1 MNALPRVCARGSFA
15 AMTLVRSITTL
26 SLVFI
31 LYFSTSGGAFTT
43 ETLVASVGPGMALL
57 ILLLVPIVYSLPEIL
72 IIGELASMLPLEGGY
87 YRWVQR
93 AFGPFWAFQNGW
105 LTWMYSL
112 VDMAIYP
119 KLFVTY
125 LAWFAP
131 GLSPSIV
138 WVIGLVVIWGATS
151 LNLAGAA
158 RVGQSSVIAGSFVI
172 AGFLAIAVAALPHAT
187 RVPWHP
193 FSAPGQSGTSGLA
206 VGLSIALWNY
216 IGWDNASTVQGEV
229 HDASRSYPRALAITL
244 PLVAAGYLLPLLATL
259 AATDWTTW
267 TEGGWPQIALAVGG
281 RAGPL
286 LAAWIALAGMVSA
299 LALFNAL
306 LLAYSR
312 IPFVMATD
320 GLLPSALARTD
331 ARGTPRVA
339 VLFAAVCYS
348 VFMLLP
354 FSGLV
359 VADVL
364 LYSLA
369 LMLEMGSLLVFR
381 MREPTLRGA
390 FRIPLGTGAVAAIA
404 ALPLGVLLLVV
415 GLSFADGENGL
426 PAVIGAAVA
435 IALGPLCW
443 VLARRHARGPASG
456 LLPDD
461 RAALHDEAHVAYD
474 ADVTRGVAPN
484 RDEVGEQP

>member
-1 MNALPRVCARGSFA
+1 MP
-15 AMTLVRSITTL
+15 LVRSISTL

-43 ETLVASVGPGMALL
+43 ETLVATVGPGMALL
-57 ILLLVPIVYSLPEIL
+57 ILVLVPIVYSLPETL
-72 IIGELASMLPLEGGY
+72 IVGELASMLPLEGGY

-131 GLSPSIV
+131 ELPRWGIWAVGLI
-138 WVIGLVVIWGATS
+138 VIWGATAV
-151 LNLAGAA
+151 NLAGAG
-158 RVGQSSVIAGSFVI
+158 RVGRSSVWAGTFI
-172 AGFLAIAVAALPHAT
+172 ITGFLATSVAALLHASH
-187 RVPWHP
+187 VPWHP
-193 FSAPGQSGTSGLA
+193 FSAPGSTGKGAMA

-229 HDASRSYPRALAITL
+229 RDATRSYPRALAIAL
-244 PLVAAGYLLPLLATL
+244 PLVVAGYIVPLLTTL
-259 AATDWTTW
+259 SATDWTTW
-267 TEGGWPQIALAVGG
+267 VEGGWPRIALASGG
-281 RAGPL
+281 VLGPL
-286 LAAWIALAGMVSA
+286 LAVWLALGGMVSA

-312 IPFVMATD
+312 IPFVMAMD
-320 GLLPSALARTD
+320 GLLPAALARTD

-339 VLFAAVCYS
+339 VLSAAVCYS

-354 FSGLV
+354 FGSLV
-359 VADVL
+359 IADVL

-369 LMLEMGSLLVFR
+369 LMLELGSLVALRV
-381 MREPTLRGA
+381 REPELRGA
-390 FRIPLGTGAVAAIA
+390 FRIPLGTGLVAVL
-404 ALPLGVLLLVV
+404 ALFPFSVLLLVV
-415 GLSFADGENGL
+415 GLSFADGEYGL
-426 PAVIGAAVA
+426 PAVTGAAVA
-435 IALGPLCW
+435 IALGPLCYS
-443 VLARRHARGPASG
+443 LARRHAR
-456 LLPDD
+456 
-461 RAALHDEAHVAYD
+461 AAP
-474 ADVTRGVAPN
+474 VTDPV
-484 RDEVGEQP
+484 

>member
-1 MNALPRVCARGSFA
+1 MYALPRVRVRGSFA

-57 ILLLVPIVYSLPEIL
+57 ILILVPVVYSLPEIL

-125 LAWFAP
+125 LAWFVPNLPSWGVWAV
-131 GLSPSIV
+131 GL
-138 WVIGLVVIWGATS
+138 LVIWGATAV
-151 LNLAGAA
+151 NLAGAG
-158 RVGQSSVIAGSFVI
+158 RVGRSSVVAGTFI
-172 AGFLAIAVAALPHAT
+172 ITGFLAVSVAALAHASH
-187 RVPWHP
+187 VPWRP
-193 FSAPGQSGTSGLA
+193 FAAPGHGGKGAMA

-229 HDASRSYPRALAITL
+229 RDASRSYPRALAIAL
-244 PLVAAGYLLPLLATL
+244 PLVVAGYIIPLLATL
-259 AATDWTTW
+259 SATDWTTW
-267 TEGGWPQIALAVGG
+267 VEGGWPQIALASGG
-281 RAGPL
+281 ALGPL
-286 LAAWIALAGMVSA
+286 LAAWIALAGLVSA
-299 LALFNAL
+299 IALFNAL

-312 IPFVMATD
+312 IPFVMAMD
-320 GLLPSALARTD
+320 GLLPPALARTD

-339 VLFAAVCYS
+339 VLFAAICYS

-354 FSGLV
+354 FGSLV
-359 VADVL
+359 IADVL

-369 LMLEMGSLLVFR
+369 LMLELGSLLALRV
-381 MREPTLRGA
+381 REPELRGA
-390 FRIPLGTGAVAAIA
+390 FRIPLRTGAVALL
-404 ALPLGVLLLVV
+404 ALCPFGVLLLVV
-415 GLSFADGENGL
+415 ALSFVDGEYGL
-426 PAVIGAAVA
+426 PAVTGAAVA
-435 IALGPLCW
+435 IALGPLCYS
-443 VLARRHARGPASG
+443 LARWHARAATVTDPA
-456 LLPDD
+456 
-461 RAALHDEAHVAYD
+461 
-474 ADVTRGVAPN
+474 
-484 RDEVGEQP
+484 

>member
-1 MNALPRVCARGSFA
+1 MYALPRVRVRGSFA

-57 ILLLVPIVYSLPEIL
+57 ILILVPVVYSLPEIL

-125 LAWFAP
+125 LAWFVPNLPSWGVWAV
-131 GLSPSIV
+131 GL
-138 WVIGLVVIWGATS
+138 LVIWGATAV
-151 LNLAGAA
+151 NLAGAG
-158 RVGQSSVIAGSFVI
+158 RVGRSSVVAGTFI
-172 AGFLAIAVAALPHAT
+172 ITGFLAVSVVALAHASH
-187 RVPWHP
+187 VPWRP
-193 FSAPGQSGTSGLA
+193 FAAPGHGGKGATA

-229 HDASRSYPRALAITL
+229 RDASRSYPRALAIAL
-244 PLVAAGYLLPLLATL
+244 PLVVAGYIIPLLATL
-259 AATDWTTW
+259 SATDWTTW
-267 TEGGWPQIALAVGG
+267 VEGGWPQIALASGG
-281 RAGPL
+281 ALGPL
-286 LAAWIALAGMVSA
+286 LAAWIALAGLVSA
-299 LALFNAL
+299 IALFNAL

-312 IPFVMATD
+312 IPFVMAMD
-320 GLLPSALARTD
+320 GLLPPALARTD

-339 VLFAAVCYS
+339 VLFAAICYS

-354 FSGLV
+354 FGSLV
-359 VADVL
+359 IADVL

-369 LMLEMGSLLVFR
+369 LMLELGSLLALRV
-381 MREPTLRGA
+381 REPELRGA
-390 FRIPLGTGAVAAIA
+390 FRIPLRTGAVALL
-404 ALPLGVLLLVV
+404 ALCPFGVLLLVV
-415 GLSFADGENGL
+415 ALSFVDGEYGL
-426 PAVIGAAVA
+426 PAVTGAAVA
-435 IALGPLCW
+435 IALGPLCYS
-443 VLARRHARGPASG
+443 LARRHARAATVTDPA
-456 LLPDD
+456 
-461 RAALHDEAHVAYD
+461 
-474 ADVTRGVAPN
+474 
-484 RDEVGEQP
+484 